1 MAYKFSMLLS
11 LVFLVFAFMLAGD
24 ITIVSSIRS
33 ELDNLALTVSYRL
46 ARDGYLSADALTLI
60 EDFGARLVAID
71 DDQPAFGQ
79 TVRFILGK
87 DYEPL
92 LISKDTMTIT
102 VKGAAIVGYIV

>member
-11 LVFLVFAFMLAGD
+11 LVFLIFAFMLAGD

-46 ARDGYLSADALTLI
+46 ARDGYLSTEALNLI
-60 EDFGARLVAID
+60 GDFGAELIEID
-71 DDQPAFGQ
+71 DEQPAFGQ

-87 DYEPL
+87 EYDPL
-92 LISKDTMTIT
+92 LISKETMTIT
-102 VKGAAIVGYIV
+102 VKGAAVVGYIV